1 MTIPCVSERY
11 FFLCVWVGL
20 PRLSSAASV
29 PKSATASLQRRPI
42 CQLGPS
48 YFLAR
53 RRCSSGS
60 RRSGC
65 VWERSPSNRLPRQP
79 HLAVLG
85 PAARATL
92 ERSCLLPQRRAPARA
107 LWRDVTCL
115 ALGGRCSSSGP
126 VGGRHDSVREPHPRG
141 HRRLGATFSPPPR
154 RRRPERAGQP
164 LQRPRGSPTVAAC
177 AALEKGHA
185 PPPLALPRALR
196 IVSLCAL

>member
-1 MTIPCVSERY
+1 MRARKAL
-11 FFLCVWVGL
+11 FLGVGL
-20 PRLSSAASV
+20 PRLSSASV
-29 PKSATASLQRRPI
+29 PKSATASLHCRPI

-48 YFLAR
+48 YFPAR

-92 ERSCLLPQRRAPARA
+92 ERSCLLPQRRAPARVP
-107 LWRDVTCL
+107 WRDVTCL

-154 RRRPERAGQP
+154 RRPERAGQP
-164 LQRPRGSPTVAAC
+164 LQRPRGSPAVAAC

-185 PPPLALPRALR
+185 PPPLALPR
-196 IVSLCAL
+196 CAMVTARKQRAYEGH